1 MSEFGI
7 SAEGFK
13 RKRLDQLLAE
23 LNDEVKSIFGDNF
36 NVSPES
42 PDGQVNGTIS
52 ESNANLWEIAEESY
66 NAFNPSAATGV
77 TLSNLVQ
84 LNGITRLAATSSRV
98 QLTLTGDTTT
108 VIPAGSLV
116 STSDTGTQFSTE
128 IEVTLDGAGNGV
140 VFANAFQD
148 GSPLTGPV
156 VALSGTVTEID
167 TPITG
172 WATVTNL
179 ADAQEGTNEE
189 SDVELRSRRE
199 RSVAKDAQ
207 GITDA
212 IFSAVR
218 NIDGVTQTVVLEND
232 TDSIDVNGL
241 PPHSF
246 EVIVV
251 GGLDTDIGD
260 TIWLK
265 KPAGILS
272 FGTTTVQI
280 LDSQSLP
287 HDISFSRPTEVDIY
301 VDVQVTKFTDYPA
314 NGDDLIK
321 QAIVDY
327 ANGELVAD
335 RGFSLS
341 DDVIYTRLYTPI
353 NSVQGHEIDT
363 VFIDITASPT
373 GVVNIPIDADEISNF
388 TVANISVTS
397 V

>member
-1 MSEFGI
+1 MSNFGI
-7 SAEGFK
+7 SANGFK

-23 LNDEVKSIFGDNF
+23 LNDEVKAIFGDNF

-42 PDGQVNGTIS
+42 PDGQINGTVS
-52 ESNANLWEIAEESY
+52 ESNANLWEIAEQSY
-66 NAFNPSAATGV
+66 NAFNPSAATGT

-84 LNGITRLAATSSRV
+84 LNGIKRLAATSSRV
-98 QLTLTGDTTT
+98 QLTLTGTPNTT
-108 VIPAGSLV
+108 VPSGSLV

-128 IEVTLDGAGNGV
+128 IAVTLDGAGNGV
-140 VFANAFQD
+140 VFAKAFQD
-148 GSPLTGPV
+148 GKLLTGPV
-156 VALSGTVTEID
+156 IALAGTITEID

-179 ADAQEGTNEE
+179 ADADEGTDEE
-189 SDVELRSRRE
+189 TDVELRARRE
-199 RSVAKDAQ
+199 RSVAKNSQ
-207 GITDA
+207 A
-212 IFSAVR
+212 IVDVLYSTVR

-232 TDSIDVNGL
+232 TNAVDGNGL

-251 GGLDTDIGD
+251 GGTNVEIGD
-260 TIWLK
+260 AIWLK

-272 FGTTTVQI
+272 HGDVTVQI
-280 LDSQSLP
+280 LDSQGLP
-287 HDISFSRPTEVDIY
+287 HDISFTRPTEVDIY
-301 VDVQVTKFTDYPA
+301 VEVQVTKFPSYPA
-314 NGDDLIK
+314 KGDELIK

-327 ANGELVAD
+327 ANGELVEG

-353 NSVQGHEIDT
+353 NSIQGHEIDT
-363 VFIDITASPT
+363 VFIGTSPSPT
-373 GVVNIPIDADEISNF
+373 GVINIPIGVSEISNF
-388 TVANISVTS
+388 TVDNIVVTS

>member
-1 MSEFGI
+1 MSNFGI
-7 SAEGFK
+7 SANGFK

-23 LNDEVKSIFGDNF
+23 LNDEVKAIFGDNF

-42 PDGQVNGTIS
+42 PDGQINGTVS
-52 ESNANLWEIAEESY
+52 ESNANLWEIAEQSY
-66 NAFNPSAATGV
+66 NAFNPSAATGT

-84 LNGITRLAATSSRV
+84 LNGIKRLASTSSRA
-98 QLTLTGDTTT
+98 QLTLTGTPNTI
-108 VIPAGSLV
+108 IPVGSLV

-128 IEVTLDGAGNGV
+128 IAVTLDGAGNGV
-140 VFANAFQD
+140 VFAKAFQD
-148 GSPLTGPV
+148 GKLLTGPV
-156 VALSGTVTEID
+156 IALAGTITEID

-179 ADAQEGTNEE
+179 ADADEGTDEE
-189 SDVELRSRRE
+189 TDVELRARRE
-199 RSVAKDAQ
+199 RSVAKNSQAIVDALYS
-207 GITDA
+207 T
-212 IFSAVR
+212 VR

-232 TDSIDVNGL
+232 TNAVDGNGL

-251 GGLDTDIGD
+251 GGTNVEIGD
-260 TIWLK
+260 AIWLK

-272 FGTTTVQI
+272 HGDVTVQI
-280 LDSQSLP
+280 LDSQGLP
-287 HDISFSRPTEVDIY
+287 HDISFTRPTTVDVY
-301 VDVQVTKFTDYPA
+301 VEVQVTKFPSYPA
-314 NGDDLIK
+314 NGDELIK

-327 ANGELVAD
+327 ANGELVVG

-353 NSVQGHEIDT
+353 NSIQGHEIDT
-363 VFIDITASPT
+363 LFIGTSPSPT
-373 GVVNIPIDADEISNF
+373 GVVNIPIGVSEISNF
-388 TVANISVTS
+388 TTANIAVTS